1 MSDRQQ
7 DESDGEGGGLARA
20 GSAGE
25 SSRAGAVRAILVLQY
40 YFGLRRADL
49 SAGELLIIPTLHRN
63 SSSV

>member
-1 MSDRQQ
+1 MSDRHRA
-7 DESDGEGGGLARA
+7 SVAVAASLAPP
-20 GSAGE
+20 GE